1 MPYGCG
7 LYLEPAQ
14 YPARYYDS
22 RIVPADLTVS
32 ALASEA
38 PISAVVPARNEE
50 ANIAR
55 AVASLA
61 AQPEITE
68 ILVVND
74 GSTDGTAAV
83 LARLAATEPKL
94 RVLDAGPL
102 PAGWVGKN
110 HAVWQGAQHARG
122 QWLLFTDADAVHL
135 PGSAARALGDAQR
148 FGAAMISY
156 SPEQEMHKWWER
168 ALIPFVFCR
177 LSQLYP
183 YKIVNDPRSPIAAAN
198 GQYLLIRRDAYQEI
212 GGHAAVAGEVLED
225 VALARRARAAGVP
238 LHFAADTQIARVRM
252 YATFAA
258 MWEGWTKN
266 LSPLM
271 KMAGQ
276 GITRELLSVIP
287 WIPLAC
293 LALAPL
299 WPIFGAL
306 GILLLAGRHA
316 SYAATLRRNRLP
328 VSSVVYYV
336 VGVALYCAALLFSD
350 WRYARGKVTWKGR
363 EYPVAPDA

>member
-1 MPYGCG
+1 MIAASCPQTKPYRC
-7 LYLEPAQ
+7 A
-14 YPARYYDS
+14 AC
-22 RIVPADLTVS
+22 
-32 ALASEA
+32 EA
-38 PISAVVPARNEE
+38 PISAIVPVRNEE

-68 ILVVND
+68 VLVVND

-83 LARLAATEPKL
+83 LAQLAATEPKL

-110 HAVWQGAQHARG
+110 HAVWHGAQQASRPV
-122 QWLLFTDADAVHL
+122 AAVHRCRR
-135 PGSAARALGDAQR
+135 SAPAGLGRASARRCGTFWRHHDLVFAR
-148 FGAAMISY
+148 RR
-156 SPEQEMHKWWER
+156 KCTTWWER
-168 ALIPFVFCR
+168 ALIPFVYCR

-183 YKIVNDPRSPIAAAN
+183 YKVVNDPRSSIAAAN

-212 GGHAAVAGEVLED
+212 GGHAAVCGEVLED

-238 LHFAADTQIARVRM
+238 LYFAADAGIARVRM
-252 YATFAA
+252 YATFGA

-266 LSPLM
+266 LSPLV

-299 WPIFGAL
+299 RPIFGAL

-336 VGVALYCAALLFSD
+336 VGVALYCAALLVSD

-363 EYPVAPDA
+363 EYPAAPDP

>member
-1 MPYGCG
+1 M
-7 LYLEPAQ
+7 
-14 YPARYYDS
+14 
-22 RIVPADLTVS
+22 
-32 ALASEA
+32 
-38 PISAVVPARNEE
+38 RNEE

-68 ILVVND
+68 VLVVND

-83 LARLAATEPKL
+83 LAQLAAAEPKL
-94 RVLDAGPL
+94 RVLNAGPL
-102 PAGWVGKN
+102 PEGWVGKN
-110 HAVWQGAQHARG
+110 HAVWHGAQQAVG

-135 PGSAARALGDAQR
+135 PGSAARALGDAAR
-148 FGAAMISY
+148 FGATMISY
-156 SPEQEMHKWWER
+156 SPEQEMHSWWER
-168 ALIPFVFCR
+168 ALIPFVYCR

-183 YKIVNDPRSPIAAAN
+183 YKVVNDPRSSIAAAN

-212 GGHAAVAGEVLED
+212 GGHAAVCGEVLED

-238 LHFAADTQIARVRM
+238 LYFAADAGIARVRM
-252 YATFAA
+252 YATFGA

-266 LSPLM
+266 LSPLA

-299 WPIFGAL
+299 RPIFGAL

-316 SYAATLRRNRLP
+316 SYAAMLRRNRLP

-336 VGVALYCAALLFSD
+336 VGVALYCAALLVSD